1 MSDCNFTLP
10 FNGSPLKAIEKA
22 RAAIE
27 GQNGNFTGDETA
39 GNFDVSIYGNT
50 IKGYYNVT
58 GQILNLVITE
68 KPFFVP
74 CSTIESLLSKQI
86 L

>member
-1 MSDCNFTLP
+1 MSACNFTLP
-10 FNGSPLKAIEKA
+10 FNESALKAIEKA

-27 GQNGNFTGDETA
+27 SQNGKFNGDETSGDFEVA
-39 GNFDVSIYGNT
+39 IFGNI

-58 GQILNLVITE
+58 GQVLNLTITE

-74 CSTIESLLSKQI
+74 CSTIESLLLKQI
-86 L
+86 S

>member
-10 FNGSPLKAIEKA
+10 FNEPPLKAIEKA
-22 RAAIE
+22 RSAIE
-27 GQNGNFTGDETA
+27 SQNGNFNGDETA
-39 GNFDVSIYGNT
+39 GNFEVSIYGNT
-50 IKGYYNVT
+50 IKGHYNVT
-58 GQILNLVITE
+58 GQVLNLIITE

-86 L
+86 A